1 MAVAVWSPRQRYY
14 GKSGPL
20 QGTASW
26 HESYGP
32 REQAETHATPYFIPL
47 SISEKFVQKGG
58 GLCGPPKVT
67 RNFESVLV
75 IDDAPIRHHR
85 MGRLD
90 GTAVELNAASNTV
103 IFRA

>member
-32 REQAETHATPYFIPL
+32 REQAETHATPYFVPL
-47 SISEKFVQKGG
+47 SICGGGWYQKGRRPVRAAEG
-58 GLCGPPKVT
+58 HARRFGII
-67 RNFESVLV
+67 EW
-75 IDDAPIRHHR
+75 DAWMERQ
-85 MGRLD
+85 L
-90 GTAVELNAASNTV
+90 S
-103 IFRA
+103 